1 MKCPSCNKD
10 IDESIFSPDL
20 TFCPYCGEKL
30 EVTGLQFCPYCGQ
43 KLTTRSN
50 FCPHCGK
57 KLSLSDRRPD
67 GEQLVKDFIQEKAK
81 TVEEKAKTAAK
92 AIRNT
97 FGRERKIKK
106 LYQQW
111 AEFSNLP
118 PEEVPTI
125 EELKK
130 MSAEEKARQHKPV
143 DDSDE

>member
-1 MKCPSCNKD
+1 MKCTNCNKE
-10 IDESIFSPDL
+10 IDESNFTSDL
-20 TFCPYCGEKL
+20 AFCPYCGEKQ
-30 EVTGLQFCPYCGQ
+30 EATGLQFCPYCGQ
-43 KLTTRSN
+43 KLTTQSN

-57 KLSLSDRRPD
+57 KLSHAEKKPE

-81 TVEEKAKTAAK
+81 KVEEKAKTVAK

-97 FGRERKIKK
+97 LGHERKIKK

-130 MSAEEKARQHKPV
+130 MSAEEETREDNQP
-143 DDSDE
+143 DDDKG

>member
-1 MKCPSCNKD
+1 MKCTNCSKE
-10 IDESIFSPDL
+10 IDESSFTSDL
-20 TFCPYCGEKL
+20 TFCPYCGEKQ
-30 EVTGLQFCPYCGQ
+30 EATGLQFCPYCGQ
-43 KLTTRSN
+43 KLTTQST

-57 KLSLSDRRPD
+57 KLSHAEKKPE

-81 TVEEKAKTAAK
+81 TVEEKAKTVAK

-97 FGRERKIKK
+97 LGRERKIKK

-130 MSAEEKARQHKPV
+130 MSAEEKTREDSQP
-143 DDSDE
+143 DDDKG